1 VHVLSLS
8 GGAWNFGA
16 SIMSF
21 LFPMIL
27 FVLVASALYVAY
39 TKLEVVPGHGVG
51 AIERPVSYTAIPRP
65 PETAAD
71 RPAAPAAPATAAAP
85 AAAAQAPTA
94 VDEHPADAGETVT
107 AETGTAETGTAETGT
122 AQTGEPDADE
132 TAGTEDSE

>member
-21 LFPMIL
+21 LFPLIL
-27 FVLVASALYVAY
+27 FTVVASALYVLY
-39 TKLEVVPGHGVG
+39 TKLEVVPGHWVG

-71 RPAAPAAPATAAAP
+71 RPAAPAAAGQAA
-85 AAAAQAPTA
+85 TA
-94 VDEHPADAGETVT
+94 VDEHPADAGETVH
-107 AETGTAETGTAETGT
+107 AETVHAETVTGETVTGETG
-122 AQTGEPDADE
+122 EVDADE

>member
-71 RPAAPAAPATAAAP
+71 RPAAPAAPAAPATAAAP

-107 AETGTAETGTAETGT
+107 AETGTA
-122 AQTGEPDADE
+122 QTGEPDADE

>member
-1 VHVLSLS
+1 MHVLSLS

-27 FVLVASALYVAY
+27 FVLVASALYVLY
-39 TKLEVVPGHGVG
+39 TKLEVVPGHWVG
-51 AIERPVSYTAIPRP
+51 AIERSVSYTAIPRP

-71 RPAAPAAPATAAAP
+71 RPAAPAAAGQAA
-85 AAAAQAPTA
+85 TA
-94 VDEHPADAGETVT
+94 VDEHPTDAGETVH
-107 AETGTAETGTAETGT
+107 AETVTGETVTGETGEV
-122 AQTGEPDADE
+122 DADE

>member
-71 RPAAPAAPATAAAP
+71 RPAAPAAPAAPATAAAP

-107 AETGTAETGTAETGT
+107 AETGTAETGTA
-122 AQTGEPDADE
+122 QTGEPDADE

>member
-71 RPAAPAAPATAAAP
+71 RPAAPAPPAPPAAP
-85 AAAAQAPTA
+85 AAPGQAATA
-94 VDEHPADAGETVT
+94 VDEHPTDAGETV
-107 AETGTAETGTAETGT
+107 TAETGTAETGT

-132 TAGTEDSE
+132 TAGTEDAE

>member
-21 LFPMIL
+21 LFPLIL
-27 FVLVASALYVAY
+27 FTVVASALYVLY
-39 TKLEVVPGHGVG
+39 TKLEVVPGHWVG
-51 AIERPVSYTAIPRP
+51 AIERSVSYTAIPRP

-71 RPAAPAAPATAAAP
+71 RPAAPAPAAPPAAP
-85 AAAAQAPTA
+85 AAAGQAATA
-94 VDEHPADAGETVT
+94 VDEHPADAGETVH
-107 AETGTAETGTAETGT
+107 AETVTGETVTGETGEV
-122 AQTGEPDADE
+122 DADE